1 MLLVPIGILLF
12 CKQVFLQHLAI
23 KAAVPSAVAAMIGM
37 IPEGLLLLTSVSL
50 AVGVVTLGQKQ
61 TLVQ

>member
-1 MLLVPIGILLF
+1 M
-12 CKQVFLQHLAI
+12 QHLAV
-23 KAAVPSAVAAMIGM
+23 KAAVPSSVAAMIGM

-50 AVGVVTLGQKQ
+50 AVGVITLGRRQ